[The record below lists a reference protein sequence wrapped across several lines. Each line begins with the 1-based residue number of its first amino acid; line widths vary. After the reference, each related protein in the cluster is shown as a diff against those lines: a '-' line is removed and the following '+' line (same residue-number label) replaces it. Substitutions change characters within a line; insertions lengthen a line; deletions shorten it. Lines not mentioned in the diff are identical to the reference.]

1 MYWRMQLEKKI
12 NYSKEFLKVEIK
24 KMRIKIKIQNKFYI
38 WLKGEIKKK

>member
-1 MYWRMQLEKKI
+1 LKDAIGKKI

-38 WLKGEIKKK
+38 